1 MRYRLPAF
9 SPGGYRP
16 GGVGDKARVLY
27 APSLL
32 PDTRGGQGGGGGWLG
47 PTDLAPREILMTT
60 DHKIGD
66 SAPEKPLRQ
75 KFSGYQ
81 MFVVA
86 LLAFLQF
93 SIVLDF
99 MIISPLGAIIMP
111 DLDISPQRFG
121 EIVSAYAFS
130 AGISSFLAA
139 GFADRFDRKRFLLF
153 FYCGFIA
160 GTALCAL
167 APNYPL
173 LLLARIVTGLFGGV
187 IASIVL
193 AIATDLFPL
202 QMRGRVMGFVQTAFS
217 ASQVLGIPAGLYI
230 ANLWNWHA
238 TFLMIVLIAIPV
250 GLIIV
255 FYMRPVV
262 GHLALKQSESPWRH
276 LSDTLF
282 VPRYAL
288 AFATT
293 ALLVT
298 GGYMLL
304 PFASAYTVNNLGIAL
319 TDLPT
324 VYLVSG
330 MFTIFAGPLIGRAS
344 DAFGK
349 FRTFIFG
356 CAVSILM
363 VLIYT
368 HLPRVPLATL
378 IVVNVLLF
386 VGIFS
391 RMIPSQALMSAIP
404 EASKRGSFNA
414 VSASL
419 QQLSGGIAS
428 IIAGIVVAQ
437 GPAGDL
443 EGIDDL
449 GYIVV
454 ATTLVSLGLMYF
466 IQRAVAE
473 PPRR

>member
-1 MRYRLPAF
+1 
-9 SPGGYRP
+9 
-16 GGVGDKARVLY
+16 
-27 APSLL
+27 
-32 PDTRGGQGGGGGWLG
+32 
-47 PTDLAPREILMTT
+47 MTT
-60 DHKIGD
+60 DLKTSD
-66 SAPEKPLRQ
+66 SAPERALQP

-81 MFVVA
+81 IFVVA

-99 MIISPLGAIIMP
+99 MIISPLGALIMP
-111 DLDISPQRFG
+111 DLNITPQRFG

-130 AGISSFLAA
+130 AGVSGFLAA

-153 FYCGFIA
+153 FYSGFIA

-173 LLLARIVTGLFGGV
+173 LLVARIVTGLFGGV

-202 QMRGRVMGFVQTAFS
+202 QMRGRVMGVVQTAFS
-217 ASQVLGIPAGLYI
+217 GSQVLGIPMGLYI

-250 GLIIV
+250 GLIIAI
-255 FYMRPVV
+255 YMRPVV
-262 GHLALKQSESPWRH
+262 GHLALKQNESPWRH
-276 LSDTLF
+276 LTGTVL
-282 VPRYAL
+282 VPRYAM

-304 PFASAYTVNNLGIAL
+304 PFASAYTVSNLGIPL

-330 MFTIFAGPLIGRAS
+330 MFTIFAGPVIGRVS

-356 CAVSILM
+356 CALSIVM
-363 VLIYT
+363 VLVYT
-368 HLPRVPLATL
+368 HLPRVPLATV

-391 RMIPSQALMSAIP
+391 RMIPSQALISAIP
-404 EASKRGSFNA
+404 EAGKRGSFNA

-428 IIAGIVVAQ
+428 LIAGIVVAQ
-437 GPAGDL
+437 GPAGDIKGFD
-443 EGIDDL
+443 EL

-454 ATTLVSLGLMYF
+454 ATTLVSLGLMHF
-466 IQRAVAE
+466 IQKAVAE
-473 PPRR
+473 TPRR

>member
-1 MRYRLPAF
+1 
-9 SPGGYRP
+9 
-16 GGVGDKARVLY
+16 
-27 APSLL
+27 
-32 PDTRGGQGGGGGWLG
+32 
-47 PTDLAPREILMTT
+47 MTT
-60 DHKIGD
+60 DFRARD
-66 SAPEKPLRQ
+66 SAPEKALRL

-93 SIVLDF
+93 SVVLDF

-111 DLDISPQRFG
+111 DLDISTQRFG

-130 AGISSFLAA
+130 AGVSGFLAA

-153 FYCGFIA
+153 FYSGFIA

-173 LLLARIVTGLFGGV
+173 LLAARIVTGLFGGV

-202 QMRGRVMGFVQTAFS
+202 EMRGRVMGVIQTAFS
-217 ASQVLGIPAGLYI
+217 ASQVLGIPTGLYI
-230 ANLWNWHA
+230 TNLWNWHA
-238 TFLMIVLIAIPV
+238 AFLMIALIAIPV
-250 GLIIV
+250 GVVIAI
-255 FYMRPVV
+255 YMKPVIN
-262 GHLALKQSESPWRH
+262 HLALKQSESPWRH
-276 LSDTLF
+276 LTGTVM

-304 PFASAYTVNNLGIAL
+304 PFASAYTVNNLGIPL

-324 VYLVSG
+324 IYLVSG
-330 MFTIFAGPLIGRAS
+330 AFTIFAGPLIGRLS

-349 FRTFIFG
+349 FRMFTFG
-356 CAVSILM
+356 CAMSIIM
-363 VLIYT
+363 VLVYT
-368 HLPRVPLATL
+368 HLPHVPLAAVIL
-378 IVVNVLLF
+378 VNVLMF

-391 RMIPSQALMSAIP
+391 RMIPSQALISAIP
-404 EASKRGSFNA
+404 EAGKRGSFNA

-419 QQLSGGIAS
+419 QQVSGGIAS
-428 IIAGIVVAQ
+428 ILAGIVVGQ
-437 GPAGDL
+437 GPAGDIK
-443 EGIDDL
+443 GFDDL

-454 ATTLVSLGLMYF
+454 ATTLAALGSMYF

-473 PPRR
+473 TPRR

>member
-1 MRYRLPAF
+1 MTSDIKTRDSTQEKAVRL
-9 SPGGYRP
+9 
-16 GGVGDKARVLY
+16 
-27 APSLL
+27 
-32 PDTRGGQGGGGGWLG
+32 
-47 PTDLAPREILMTT
+47 
-60 DHKIGD
+60 
-66 SAPEKPLRQ
+66 

-111 DLDISPQRFG
+111 DLNINTQRFG

-130 AGISSFLAA
+130 AGVSGFLAA

-153 FYCGFIA
+153 FYSGFIA

-167 APNYPL
+167 SPNYPL
-173 LLLARIVTGLFGGV
+173 LLAARTVTGLFGGV

-202 QMRGRVMGFVQTAFS
+202 EIRGRVMGIIQTAFS
-217 ASQVLGIPAGLYI
+217 ASQILGIPAGLFI

-238 TFLMIVLIAIPV
+238 AFLMIALIATPIGV
-250 GLIIV
+250 VIAI
-255 FYMRPVV
+255 YMRPVV
-262 GHLALKQSESPWRH
+262 GHLALKQNESPWRH
-276 LSDTLF
+276 LTGTVL
-282 VPRYAL
+282 VPRYAI
-288 AFATT
+288 AFVTT

-304 PFASAYTVNNLGIAL
+304 PFASAYTVNNLGIQL

-324 VYLVSG
+324 VYLASG
-330 MFTIFAGPLIGRAS
+330 AFTIFAGPLIGRIS
-344 DAFGK
+344 DTFGK
-349 FRTFIFG
+349 YRTFIFG
-356 CAVSILM
+356 CALSIIM
-363 VLIYT
+363 VLVYT
-368 HLPRVPLATL
+368 HLPQVSLVTL
-378 IVVNVLLF
+378 IVVNILLF

-391 RMIPSQALMSAIP
+391 RMIPSQALISAIP
-404 EASKRGSFNA
+404 EVGKRGSFNA

-437 GPAGDL
+437 GPAGD
-443 EGIDDL
+443 IKRFDDL

-454 ATTLVSLGLMYF
+454 ATTLVSIGLMYF
-466 IQRAVAE
+466 IQKAVAE
-473 PPRR
+473 RRAAI

>member
-1 MRYRLPAF
+1 
-9 SPGGYRP
+9 
-16 GGVGDKARVLY
+16 
-27 APSLL
+27 
-32 PDTRGGQGGGGGWLG
+32 
-47 PTDLAPREILMTT
+47 MTT
-60 DHKIGD
+60 DLKTSD
-66 SAPEKPLRQ
+66 SAPEKALRL

-81 MFVVA
+81 KFVVA

-130 AGISSFLAA
+130 AGISGFLAA

-173 LLLARIVTGLFGGV
+173 LLAARIVTGLFGGV

-202 QMRGRVMGFVQTAFS
+202 QMRGRVMGVVQTAFS

-230 ANLWNWHA
+230 ANLWSWHA
-238 TFLMIVLIAIPV
+238 AFLMIVLIAIPV
-250 GLIIV
+250 GLIIA
-255 FYMRPVV
+255 FHMRPVA
-262 GHLALKQSESPWRH
+262 GHLALKQNDSPWRH
-276 LSDTLF
+276 LTGTVM
-282 VPRYAL
+282 VPRYAM

-298 GGYMLL
+298 GGYTLL

-356 CAVSILM
+356 CALTIIM
-363 VLIYT
+363 VLVYT
-368 HLPRVPLATL
+368 HLPRVPLATV

-386 VGIFS
+386 IGIFS
-391 RMIPSQALMSAIP
+391 RMIPSQALISAIP
-404 EASKRGSFNA
+404 EAGKRGSFNA

-437 GPAGDL
+437 GPAGD
-443 EGIDDL
+443 IKRFDDL
-449 GYIVV
+449 GYVVV
-454 ATTLVSLGLMYF
+454 ATTLVSLCLMYF

-473 PPRR
+473 TPRR

>member
-1 MRYRLPAF
+1 L
-9 SPGGYRP
+9 
-16 GGVGDKARVLY
+16 
-27 APSLL
+27 
-32 PDTRGGQGGGGGWLG
+32 
-47 PTDLAPREILMTT
+47 
-60 DHKIGD
+60 
-66 SAPEKPLRQ
+66 

-93 SIVLDF
+93 SIALDF

-111 DLDISPQRFG
+111 DLDIGPQQFG

-130 AGISSFLAA
+130 AGISGFLAA

-153 FYCGFIA
+153 FYTGFIA

-173 LLLARIVTGLFGGV
+173 LLAARIVTGLFGGV

-202 QMRGRVMGFVQTAFS
+202 QMRGRAMGVVQTAFS

-238 TFLMIVLIAIPV
+238 AFLMIVVIAIPV
-250 GLIIV
+250 GLITALC
-255 FYMRPVV
+255 MRPVA
-262 GHLALKQSESPWRH
+262 GHLTLKQSEGPWKHLTGTVLAPRH
-276 LSDTLF
+276 AMAF
-282 VPRYAL
+282 V
-288 AFATT
+288 TT

-304 PFASAYTVNNLGIAL
+304 PFASAYAVNNVGIPL

-356 CAVSILM
+356 CALSIVM
-363 VLIYT
+363 VLVYT
-368 HLPRVPLATL
+368 HLPPVPLVTL
-378 IVVNVLLF
+378 IIVNVLLF
-386 VGIFS
+386 VGTFS
-391 RMIPSQALMSAIP
+391 RMIPSQALISAIP
-404 EASKRGSFNA
+404 EAAKRGSFNA
-414 VSASL
+414 VNASL

-437 GPAGDL
+437 GPAGD
-443 EGIDDL
+443 IKHFDDL

-454 ATTLVSLGLMYF
+454 ATTLASLGLMYF
-466 IQRAVAE
+466 IQKAVAE
-473 PPRR
+473 TRRR

>member
-1 MRYRLPAF
+1 L
-9 SPGGYRP
+9 
-16 GGVGDKARVLY
+16 
-27 APSLL
+27 
-32 PDTRGGQGGGGGWLG
+32 
-47 PTDLAPREILMTT
+47 
-60 DHKIGD
+60 
-66 SAPEKPLRQ
+66 

-111 DLDISPQRFG
+111 DLDIGPQRFG

-130 AGISSFLAA
+130 AGISGFLAA
-139 GFADRFDRKRFLLF
+139 AFADRFDRKKFLLF
-153 FYCGFIA
+153 FYTGFIT

-173 LLLARIVTGLFGGV
+173 LLAARIVTGLFGGV

-202 QMRGRVMGFVQTAFS
+202 QMRGRAMGVVQTAFS
-217 ASQVLGIPAGLYI
+217 ASQVLGIPTGLYI

-238 TFLMIVLIAIPV
+238 AFLMIVVIAIPV
-250 GLIIV
+250 GLIAALC
-255 FYMRPVV
+255 MRPVA
-262 GHLALKQSESPWRH
+262 GHLALKQSEGPWKHLTGTVLAPRH
-276 LSDTLF
+276 AMAF
-282 VPRYAL
+282 V
-288 AFATT
+288 TT

-304 PFASAYTVNNLGIAL
+304 PFASAYAVNNVGIPL

-356 CAVSILM
+356 CALSIVM
-363 VLIYT
+363 VLVYT
-368 HLPRVPLATL
+368 HLPPVPLVTL
-378 IVVNVLLF
+378 IIVNVLLF
-386 VGIFS
+386 VGTFS
-391 RMIPSQALMSAIP
+391 RMIPSQALISAIP
-404 EASKRGSFNA
+404 EAAKRGSFNA
-414 VSASL
+414 VNASL

-437 GPAGDL
+437 GPAGD
-443 EGIDDL
+443 IKHFDDL

-454 ATTLVSLGLMYF
+454 ATTLASLGLMYF
-466 IQRAVAE
+466 IQKAVAE
-473 PPRR
+473 TRRR

>member
-1 MRYRLPAF
+1 MTA
-9 SPGGYRP
+9 
-16 GGVGDKARVLY
+16 
-27 APSLL
+27 
-32 PDTRGGQGGGGGWLG
+32 
-47 PTDLAPREILMTT
+47 DLKT
-60 DHKIGD
+60 GD
-66 SAPEKPLRQ
+66 SAAEKALRL

-81 MFVVA
+81 IFVVA

-111 DLDISPQRFG
+111 DLNISPQRFG

-130 AGISSFLAA
+130 AGGSGFLAA

-153 FYCGFIA
+153 FYSGFIA
-160 GTALCAL
+160 GTAMCAL
-167 APNYPL
+167 APDYPL
-173 LLLARIVTGLFGGV
+173 LLVARIVTGLFGGV

-202 QMRGRVMGFVQTAFS
+202 RMRGRVMGIVQTAFS
-217 ASQVLGIPAGLYI
+217 ASQVLGIPTGLYI

-238 TFLMIVLIAIPV
+238 AFLMIALIAIPV
-250 GLIIV
+250 GLIIAI
-255 FYMRPVV
+255 YMRPVV
-262 GHLALKQSESPWRH
+262 GHLALRQNESPWRH
-276 LSDTLF
+276 LTGTVL
-282 VPRYAL
+282 VPRYAM

-304 PFASAYTVNNLGIAL
+304 PFASAYTVGNLGIPL

-324 VYLVSG
+324 VYLMSG
-330 MFTIFAGPLIGRAS
+330 MFTIFAGPLIGRVS

-356 CAVSILM
+356 CALSIVM
-363 VLIYT
+363 VLVYT
-368 HLPRVPLATL
+368 HLPPVPLATL

-391 RMIPSQALMSAIP
+391 RMIPSQALISAIP
-404 EASKRGSFNA
+404 EAGKRGSFNA

-419 QQLSGGIAS
+419 QQLSGGLAS
-428 IIAGIVVAQ
+428 IIAGIVVVQ
-437 GPAGDL
+437 GPAGDIQRFD
-443 EGIDDL
+443 EL

-454 ATTLVSLGLMYF
+454 ATTLLSVGLMHF
-466 IQRAVAE
+466 IQKAVAE
-473 PPRR
+473 TPRR

>member
-1 MRYRLPAF
+1 
-9 SPGGYRP
+9 
-16 GGVGDKARVLY
+16 
-27 APSLL
+27 
-32 PDTRGGQGGGGGWLG
+32 
-47 PTDLAPREILMTT
+47 MTT
-60 DHKIGD
+60 DLRTADGALE
-66 SAPEKPLRQ
+66 SAAPL

-81 MFVVA
+81 TFVIA

-130 AGISSFLAA
+130 AGVSGFLAA

-153 FYCGFIA
+153 FYSGFIA

-173 LLLARIVTGLFGGV
+173 LLAARIVTGLFGGV

-202 QMRGRVMGFVQTAFS
+202 QMRGRVIGVIQTAFS
-217 ASQVLGIPAGLYI
+217 ASQILGIPAGLYI
-230 ANLWNWHA
+230 ANRWNWHA
-238 TFLMIVLIAIPV
+238 TFLMIVLVAIPV
-250 GLIIV
+250 GLVIAV
-255 FYMRPVV
+255 CMRPVA
-262 GHLALKQSESPWRH
+262 GHLALKQNESPWRH
-276 LSDTLF
+276 LTGTVLA
-282 VPRYAL
+282 PRYAM

-304 PFASAYTVNNLGIAL
+304 PFASAYTVNNLGIPL

-324 VYLVSG
+324 IYLVSG
-330 MFTIFAGPLIGRAS
+330 AFTIFAGPVIGRLS

-349 FRTFIFG
+349 FRVFVFG
-356 CAVSILM
+356 CALSIVM
-363 VLIYT
+363 VLVYT
-368 HLPRVPLATL
+368 HLPPVPLTVVI
-378 IVVNVLLF
+378 IVNILLF

-391 RMIPSQALMSAIP
+391 RMIPSQALISAIP
-404 EASKRGSFNA
+404 EAGKRGSFNA

-419 QQLSGGIAS
+419 QQFSGGIAS
-428 IIAGIVVAQ
+428 IVAGIIVAQ
-437 GPAGDL
+437 GPAGD
-443 EGIDDL
+443 IKHFDDL
-449 GYIVV
+449 GYVVV
-454 ATTLVSLGLMYF
+454 ATTLVSLGLMHF

-473 PPRR
+473 TSRRQ

>member
-1 MRYRLPAF
+1 
-9 SPGGYRP
+9 
-16 GGVGDKARVLY
+16 
-27 APSLL
+27 
-32 PDTRGGQGGGGGWLG
+32 
-47 PTDLAPREILMTT
+47 MTT
-60 DHKIGD
+60 DLKTRD
-66 SAPEKPLRQ
+66 SALEKALRL

-111 DLDISPQRFG
+111 DLNISTQRFG

-130 AGISSFLAA
+130 AGVSGFLAA

-153 FYCGFIA
+153 FYAGFIA

-173 LLLARIVTGLFGGV
+173 LLAARIVTGLFGGV

-202 QMRGRVMGFVQTAFS
+202 EMRGRVLGVVQTAFS
-217 ASQVLGIPAGLYI
+217 ASQILGIPTGLFI

-238 TFLMIVLIAIPV
+238 AFLMIALIAIPV
-250 GLIIV
+250 GLVIAIC
-255 FYMRPVV
+255 MKPVI
-262 GHLALKQSESPWRH
+262 GHLALQQSESPWRH
-276 LSDTLF
+276 LTGTVM
-282 VPRYAL
+282 VPRYAM
-288 AFATT
+288 AFVTT

-304 PFASAYTVNNLGIAL
+304 PFASAYTVNNLGISL

-330 MFTIFAGPLIGRAS
+330 TFTIFAGPLIGRVS

-356 CAVSILM
+356 CTLSIIM
-363 VLIYT
+363 VLVYT
-368 HLPRVPLATL
+368 HLPRVPLAAV

-391 RMIPSQALMSAIP
+391 RMIPSQALISAIP
-404 EASKRGSFNA
+404 EVGKRGSFNA

-428 IIAGIVVAQ
+428 ILAGIVVEQ
-437 GPAGDL
+437 GSAGD
-443 EGIDDL
+443 IKRFDDL
-449 GYIVV
+449 GYVVV
-454 ATTLVSLGLMYF
+454 ATTLASLGLMYF

-473 PPRR
+473 TPRR

>member
-1 MRYRLPAF
+1 
-9 SPGGYRP
+9 
-16 GGVGDKARVLY
+16 
-27 APSLL
+27 
-32 PDTRGGQGGGGGWLG
+32 
-47 PTDLAPREILMTT
+47 MTT
-60 DHKIGD
+60 ALKTGARDA
-66 SAPEKPLRQ
+66 APEKAPPL
-75 KFSGYQ
+75 KFSPYQ
-81 MFVVA
+81 RFVVG

-130 AGISSFLAA
+130 AGASGLLAA
-139 GFADRFDRKRFLLF
+139 GFADRFDRKKFLLF

-167 APNYPL
+167 APDYPL
-173 LLLARIVTGLFGGV
+173 LLAARIVTGVFGGV
-187 IASIVL
+187 IGSVVL

-202 QMRGRVMGFVQTAFS
+202 EMRGRVMGVVQTAFS
-217 ASQVLGIPAGLYI
+217 ASQVLGIPTGLYL
-230 ANLWNWHA
+230 ANLWGWHA
-238 TFLMIVLIAIPV
+238 TFLAIILVATPV
-250 GLIIV
+250 SLIIA
-255 FYMRPVV
+255 FYMRPVA
-262 GHLALKQSESPWRH
+262 GHLALKQHESPWGHLTATLLAPRH
-276 LSDTLF
+276 
-282 VPRYAL
+282 VM

-304 PFASAYTVNNLGIAL
+304 PFASVYTVNNLGIAL

-349 FRTFIFG
+349 FRVFIFG
-356 CAVSILM
+356 CAVTIVM
-363 VLIYT
+363 VLVYT
-368 HLPRVPLATL
+368 HLGRISLTAL
-378 IVVNVLLF
+378 IVINVLLF

-404 EASKRGSFNA
+404 EVSKRGSFNA
-414 VSASL
+414 VGASV
-419 QQLSGGIAS
+419 QQVSGGIAS
-428 IIAGIVVAQ
+428 IIAGAVVAQ
-437 GPAGDL
+437 SPAGDL
-443 EGIDDL
+443 QRFDHI

-454 ATTLVSLGLMYF
+454 ATTLLSLCLMYF
-466 IQRAVAE
+466 IQRAVTE
-473 PPRR
+473 GSRR

>member
-1 MRYRLPAF
+1 MTA
-9 SPGGYRP
+9 
-16 GGVGDKARVLY
+16 
-27 APSLL
+27 
-32 PDTRGGQGGGGGWLG
+32 
-47 PTDLAPREILMTT
+47 DLKTM
-60 DHKIGD
+60 D
-66 SAPEKPLRQ
+66 SAPEKTLPL

-130 AGISSFLAA
+130 AGVSGFLAA

-153 FYCGFIA
+153 FYSGFIA

-173 LLLARIVTGLFGGV
+173 LLAARIVTGVFGGV

-202 QMRGRVMGFVQTAFS
+202 RMRGRVMGIVQTAFS

-238 TFLMIVLIAIPV
+238 AFLMIVLIAIPV
-250 GLIIV
+250 GLIIAI
-255 FYMRPVV
+255 YMGPVV
-262 GHLALKQSESPWRH
+262 GHLALKQNESPWRH
-276 LSDTLF
+276 LTGTVL
-282 VPRYAL
+282 VPRYAM

-304 PFASAYTVNNLGIAL
+304 PFASAYTVGNLGIPL
-319 TDLPT
+319 TDLST

-330 MFTIFAGPLIGRAS
+330 MFTVFAGPLIGRAS

-349 FRTFIFG
+349 FRTFTFG
-356 CAVSILM
+356 CAVSIIM
-363 VLIYT
+363 VLVYT
-368 HLPRVPLATL
+368 HLPPVSLATV

-391 RMIPSQALMSAIP
+391 RMIPSQALISAIP
-404 EASKRGSFNA
+404 EAGKRGSFNA

-419 QQLSGGIAS
+419 QQLSGGVAS
-428 IIAGIVVAQ
+428 IIAGVVVVQ
-437 GPAGDL
+437 GPAGDIQRFD
-443 EGIDDL
+443 EL

-454 ATTLVSLGLMYF
+454 ATTLASLGLMYF
-466 IQRAVAE
+466 IQKAVAGT
-473 PPRR
+473 RRH

>member
-1 MRYRLPAF
+1 MTA
-9 SPGGYRP
+9 
-16 GGVGDKARVLY
+16 
-27 APSLL
+27 
-32 PDTRGGQGGGGGWLG
+32 
-47 PTDLAPREILMTT
+47 DLKTM
-60 DHKIGD
+60 D
-66 SAPEKPLRQ
+66 SAPEKTLPL

-130 AGISSFLAA
+130 AGVSGFLAA

-153 FYCGFIA
+153 FYSGFIA

-173 LLLARIVTGLFGGV
+173 LLAARIVTGVFGGV

-202 QMRGRVMGFVQTAFS
+202 RMRGRVMGIVQTAFS

-238 TFLMIVLIAIPV
+238 AFLMIVLIAIPV
-250 GLIIV
+250 GLIIAI
-255 FYMRPVV
+255 YMGPVV
-262 GHLALKQSESPWRH
+262 GHLALKQNESPWRH
-276 LSDTLF
+276 LTGTVL
-282 VPRYAL
+282 VPRYAM

-304 PFASAYTVNNLGIAL
+304 PFASAYTVGNLGIPL
-319 TDLPT
+319 TDLST

-330 MFTIFAGPLIGRAS
+330 MFTVFAGPLIGRAS

-349 FRTFIFG
+349 FRTFTFG
-356 CAVSILM
+356 CAVSIIM
-363 VLIYT
+363 VLVYT
-368 HLPRVPLATL
+368 HLPPVSLATV

-391 RMIPSQALMSAIP
+391 RMIPSQALISAIP
-404 EASKRGSFNA
+404 EAGKRGSFNA

-419 QQLSGGIAS
+419 QQLSGGVAS
-428 IIAGIVVAQ
+428 IIAGVVVVQ
-437 GPAGDL
+437 GPAGDIQRFD
-443 EGIDDL
+443 EL

-454 ATTLVSLGLMYF
+454 ATTLASLGLMYF
-466 IQRAVAE
+466 IQKAVAGT
-473 PPRR
+473 PRH

>member
-1 MRYRLPAF
+1 MTA
-9 SPGGYRP
+9 
-16 GGVGDKARVLY
+16 
-27 APSLL
+27 
-32 PDTRGGQGGGGGWLG
+32 
-47 PTDLAPREILMTT
+47 DLETS
-60 DHKIGD
+60 H
-66 SAPEKPLRQ
+66 SAPEKALRL

-99 MIISPLGAIIMP
+99 TIISPLGAIIMP
-111 DLDISPQRFG
+111 DLNIDTQRFG

-130 AGISSFLAA
+130 AGISGFLAA

-153 FYCGFIA
+153 FYSGFIA

-167 APNYPL
+167 APNYAL
-173 LLLARIVTGLFGGV
+173 LLVARTVTGLFGGV

-202 QMRGRVMGFVQTAFS
+202 ETRGRVMGVVQTAFS
-217 ASQVLGIPAGLYI
+217 ASQVLGIPTGLYI

-238 TFLMIVLIAIPV
+238 AFLMIALIAIPV
-250 GLIIV
+250 GLVIAI
-255 FYMRPVV
+255 YMKPVI

-276 LSDTLF
+276 LTDTVM
-282 VPRYAL
+282 VPRYAM
-288 AFATT
+288 AFVTT

-304 PFASAYTVNNLGIAL
+304 PFGSAYTVNNLGIRL

-330 MFTIFAGPLIGRAS
+330 AFTIFAGPLIGLVS

-356 CAVSILM
+356 CALSIIM
-363 VLIYT
+363 VLVYT
-368 HLPRVPLATL
+368 HLPRIPLATVIL
-378 IVVNVLLF
+378 VNVLLF

-391 RMIPSQALMSAIP
+391 RMIPSQALISAIP
-404 EASKRGSFNA
+404 EVGKRGSFNA

-428 IIAGIVVAQ
+428 ILAGIVVGQ
-437 GPAGDL
+437 GPAGD
-443 EGIDDL
+443 IKRFDVL

-454 ATTLVSLGLMYF
+454 ATTLASLWLMYF
-466 IQRAVAE
+466 IQRAVVDT
-473 PPRR
+473 PRR